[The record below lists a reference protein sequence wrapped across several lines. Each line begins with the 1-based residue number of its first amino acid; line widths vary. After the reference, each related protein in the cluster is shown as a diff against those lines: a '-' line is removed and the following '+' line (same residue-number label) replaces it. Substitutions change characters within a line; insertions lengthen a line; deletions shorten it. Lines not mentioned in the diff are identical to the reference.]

1 MPTTLEAIQSAIS
14 DTYRLVRPIGRGGM
28 ATVYLAEDL
37 KHNRKVAVKVLRP
50 ELAEALGGQRFLQEI
65 EIAAGL
71 THPHILPL
79 HDSCDTEGCLH
90 YVMPYVDGESLRGML
105 NREKRLKP
113 DRALQLVQ
121 EVAGA
126 LTYAHRRGVVHR
138 DIKPENI
145 LLSEGH
151 AVVADFGIAR
161 AISKAG
167 GEHLTRTGLALGTPG
182 YMSPEQA
189 VGRIELDERT
199 DIYSLACV
207 FYEMV
212 IGETPEMWP
221 TEEAVRLGRFV
232 DASKKHRAALDRLPG
247 TTEQALVKAL
257 ALKPDDRYATPNE
270 FVEALATSFG
280 EKPRFSHTE
289 AKELVNRAADIQLR
303 NPTKSDALSLGGVQ
317 QIAAEVGI
325 PPRYVDQAARS
336 VERHTEPAAPNP
348 FLGAPHVLQF
358 ERIVEGEVP
367 ETEYP
372 ELVEEIRTVLG
383 NIGEI
388 DTLGRSLTW
397 RTHVGQGDVGRRV
410 SVTVSPRGGRTR
422 IRVQERL
429 GALAGGLY
437 GGLMGGVGGGGT
449 GLAFGV
455 GIGALGLPVIAAC
468 GIAGLAIGGSYALA
482 RTIYTLN
489 ARHKTRQLNDLID
502 HLEDYVAETAVV
514 ESSTRSS

>member
-1 MPTTLEAIQSAIS
+1 MATTLETIQSAIS

-50 ELAEALGGQRFLQEI
+50 ELAEALGGERFLQEI

-105 NREKRLKP
+105 NREKTVHP
-113 DRALQLVQ
+113 ARALQLVE

-126 LTYAHRRGVVHR
+126 LTYAHRQGVVHR

-161 AISKAG
+161 AISNAG
-167 GEHLTRTGLALGTPG
+167 GAHLTRTGFPLGTPG

-189 VGRIELDERT
+189 VGRTDLDEKT

-232 DASKKHRAALDRLPG
+232 DASDKHRAGLDCLPG
-247 TTEQALVKAL
+247 TTEQILVKAL
-257 ALKPDDRYATPNE
+257 ALRPGDRYVTPND
-270 FVEALATSFG
+270 FAAALAASFG
-280 EKPRFSHTE
+280 EKPQFSHTE

-303 NPTKSDALSLGGVQ
+303 NPTKPDALSLGGVQ

-336 VERHTEPAAPNP
+336 VDRPTEPPSHNA
-348 FLGAPHVLQF
+348 FLGAPTMLQF
-358 ERIVEGEVP
+358 ERIVDGEVP
-367 ETEYP
+367 ESEYP
-372 ELVEEIRTVLG
+372 ELVEEIRTALG

-388 DTLGRSLTW
+388 DTLSRSLTW
-397 RTHVGQGDVGRRV
+397 RAQAVQGGRQV
-410 SVTVSPRGGRTR
+410 SVTVRPRAGRTR

-429 GALAGGLY
+429 GVLAGGLY
-437 GGLMGGVGGGGT
+437 GGIMGGVGGGGISMV
-449 GLAFGV
+449 FGI
-455 GIGALGLPVIAAC
+455 GIGAAGIPVITAC
-468 GIAGLAIGGSYALA
+468 GLAGLVVTGSYALA
-482 RTIYTLN
+482 RLIFTAN
-489 ARHKTRQLNDLID
+489 VRSKTRQLSNLID
-502 HLEDYVAETAVV
+502 RLAEHVAETVV
-514 ESSTRSS
+514 QGRIES

>member
-1 MPTTLEAIQSAIS
+1 MGSTLEAIQSAIS

-37 KHNRKVAVKVLRP
+37 KHHRKVAVKVLRP
-50 ELAEALGGQRFLQEI
+50 ELAEALGSERFLQEI

-105 NREKRLKP
+105 NREKTLP
-113 DRALQLVQ
+113 PSRALQLIE

-161 AISKAG
+161 AISNAG
-167 GEHLTRTGLALGTPG
+167 GAHLTRTGFPIGTPG

-189 VGRIELDERT
+189 VGRTDLDEKT

-232 DASKKHRAALDRLPG
+232 DASPKHRAALGRLPG
-247 TTEQALVKAL
+247 TTEQVLVKAL
-257 ALKPDDRYATPNE
+257 ALRPADRYETPND
-270 FVEALATSFG
+270 FAVALAASFG
-280 EKPRFSHTE
+280 EKPQFSHTE
-289 AKELVNRAADIQLR
+289 AKELVNRAAEFQLR
-303 NPTKSDALSLGGVQ
+303 NPTKPDALSLGGVQ

-325 PPRYVDQAARS
+325 PPRYVDQAAR
-336 VERHTEPAAPNP
+336 VVDRPTEQFSHNA

-367 ETEYP
+367 EDEYP
-372 ELVEEIRTVLG
+372 DLVEEIRTALG

-388 DTLGRSLTW
+388 DTLSRSLTW
-397 RTHVGQGDVGRRV
+397 RTQVMQGEVGRRL
-410 SVTVSPRGGRTR
+410 SVTVSPRAGRTR
-422 IRVQERL
+422 IRIQERL

-437 GGLMGGVGGGGT
+437 GGIMGGAGGGGT
-449 GLAFGV
+449 AIAFGV
-455 GIGALGLPVIAAC
+455 GIGAAGLPVIAAF
-468 GIAGLAIGGSYALA
+468 GIAGLAVGGSYALA
-482 RTIYTLN
+482 RVIFTLN
-489 ARHKTRQLNDLID
+489 ARHKTRQLTDLID
-502 HLEDYVAETAVV
+502 RLAEHVAETAVV
-514 ESSTRSS
+514 RPSLR